1 MMKMLGKKKR
11 QGKKKIS
18 TRKWLLPFCVT
29 AIILYAVADIVLQI
43 ITGNEIS
50 ATLTTCWFTFFSI
63 EIWQLARITLKKVDT
78 NYDDNYSTMVENAKE
93 CWNQLDEE
101 EDLSEDG
108 CEDIEDNREED
119 V

>member
-1 MMKMLGKKKR
+1 MRKMLRKRKKKER
-11 QGKKKIS
+11 KKIS

-29 AIILYAVADIVLQI
+29 AIIFYAIADIVLQI
-43 ITGNEIS
+43 VTGNEIS

-78 NYDDNYSTMVENAKE
+78 NYDENYSTMVENTKE
-93 CWNQLDEE
+93 CWNQLNED

-108 CEDIEDNREED
+108 YENIEEDREED

>member
-1 MMKMLGKKKR
+1 MLGKKKK

-78 NYDDNYSTMVENAKE
+78 NYEESFAKQVDDVREI
-93 CWNQLDEE
+93 WNDFDD
-101 EDLSEDG
+101 EDLSD
-108 CEDIEDNREED
+108 DSIEDTEIDESED
-119 V
+119 DL

>member
-1 MMKMLGKKKR
+1 MLGKKKK

-18 TRKWLLPFCVT
+18 TRKWLLPFCVI

-78 NYDDNYSTMVENAKE
+78 NYEESFAKQVDDVREI
-93 CWNQLDEE
+93 WNDFDD
-101 EDLSEDG
+101 EDLSDNS
-108 CEDIEDNREED
+108 IEDTEIDESED
-119 V
+119 DL